1 MMNTARRLGSV
12 VLGALLSLPLAM
24 CGGAAPMP
32 AQSPG
37 EASPSGATAAPE
49 SNAAT
54 PAPGYPAAAP
64 PPAQPAATSSGDMQD
79 APSRRAAARAELA
92 QAQAELQA
100 AASDCTAACRALASM
115 ERATQHLCEL
125 AEDPDDQGRCNDA
138 RQRLLAA
145 RERVRSA
152 CGTCP

>member
-1 MMNTARRLGSV
+1 MSDRGRLGAV
-12 VLGALLSLPLAM
+12 VLGALLALPMTM

-32 AQSPG
+32 PQSPA
-37 EASPSGATAAPE
+37 EAAPAAAAPAPE
-49 SNAAT
+49 TNGAT
-54 PAPGYPAAAP
+54 PAPGYPAAP
-64 PPAQPAATSSGDMQD
+64 PPPSQPDESSSAQMPD

-92 QAQAELQA
+92 RAQADLEA
-100 AASDCTAACRALASM
+100 ASSDCTAACRALASM
-115 ERATQHLCEL
+115 ERATRHLCEL
-125 AEDPDDQGRCNDA
+125 AADPEDQGRCNDA

>member
-1 MMNTARRLGSV
+1 MSGSGRLGGV
-12 VLGALLSLPLAM
+12 VLGALLALPMTM

-32 AQSPG
+32 AQSPA
-37 EASPSGATAAPE
+37 EAAPAGAAPAPDT
-49 SNAAT
+49 NAAT
-54 PAPGYPAAAP
+54 PPPGYPVAP
-64 PPAQPAATSSGDMQD
+64 PAPSPPEESSSAQMQD

-92 QAQAELQA
+92 RAQADLEA
-100 AASDCTAACRALASM
+100 APSDCTAACRALASM
-115 ERATQHLCEL
+115 ERATRHLCEL
-125 AEDPDDQGRCNDA
+125 AADPDDQGRCNDA